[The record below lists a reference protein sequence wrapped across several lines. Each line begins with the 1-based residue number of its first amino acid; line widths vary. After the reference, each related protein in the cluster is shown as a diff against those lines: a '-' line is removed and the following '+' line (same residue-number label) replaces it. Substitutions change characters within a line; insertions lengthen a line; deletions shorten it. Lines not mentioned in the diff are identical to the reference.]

1 MATFKFYC
9 VVKDFRAICAV
20 GISHEGDSRV
30 VSVTAAVNA
39 KTSGARARISTVPVV
54 VDVVVLD
61 GNTWLDKI
69 REDDAA
75 ARRVPNFKA
84 IYRDIGIRRLTRST
98 RAYNAIGPAGTT
110 VDDREIATAIIAE
123 GDWVGLGAV
132 DVRYVQLFRP
142 DASPLEQDAVA
153 CPETWFE
160 RHDVCNG
167 LPR

>member
-1 MATFKFYC
+1 M
-9 VVKDFRAICAV
+9 
-20 GISHEGDSRV
+20 
-30 VSVTAAVNA
+30 
-39 KTSGARARISTVPVV
+39 
-54 VDVVVLD
+54 DVVVLD
-61 GNTWLDKI
+61 GNTWLDEV
-69 REDDAA
+69 REYDAA

-84 IYRDIGIRRLTRST
+84 IDRDIGIRRLTRAT
-98 RAYNAIGPAGTT
+98 RAYNAIGPGGTT
-110 VDDREIATAIIAE
+110 IDHRKISTAIIAE

-153 CPETWFE
+153 CPEAWFE